1 MPDTDARVLVMSL
14 IHAVYYYV
22 LPCRRKVR
30 EHHRKERRESRKRKR
45 AGIRP
50 HRRKDPGIPNS
61 WPFKEE
67 LLRQVAAHRER
78 EEARKQAAKDERKR
92 KAAEKRAREREERA
106 EARREAEA
114 ERALLHQRLLAQQPQ
129 PKPKKKRRHGGVGR
143 K

>member
-1 MPDTDARVLVMSL
+1 MAFCGEDQWTRAR
-14 IHAVYYYV
+14 
-22 LPCRRKVR
+22 
-30 EHHRKERRESRKRKR
+30 RKR

-78 EEARKQAAKDERKR
+78 DEARKQAAKDERKR

-106 EARREAEA
+106 EAKRQREA
-114 ERALLHQRLLAQQPQ
+114 ERARLIAQHPQ
-129 PKPKKKRRHGGVGR
+129 PKPAAAAAKKKRRHGGVGR
-143 K
+143 